1 MGAKICTIGAP
12 ADRRASQTHTAAKLK
27 KAIPASAKSNKS
39 YGVSIEVV
47 SNSPIERFCEAIE
60 LLSSELAQTP
70 FLTVSK
76 SSAIRTRNFS
86 IGAGLEP
93 AD

>member
-1 MGAKICTIGAP
+1 
-12 ADRRASQTHTAAKLK
+12 
-27 KAIPASAKSNKS
+27 
-39 YGVSIEVV
+39 
-47 SNSPIERFCEAIE
+47 
-60 LLSSELAQTP
+60 LSSELAQTP